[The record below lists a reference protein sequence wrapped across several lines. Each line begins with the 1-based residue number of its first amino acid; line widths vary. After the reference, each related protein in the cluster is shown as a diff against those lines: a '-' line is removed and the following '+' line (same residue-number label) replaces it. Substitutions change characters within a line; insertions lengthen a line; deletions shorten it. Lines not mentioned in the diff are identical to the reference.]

1 MRLLVLGRAAS
12 RGEEGQKLGDMHS
25 ARLVR
30 GEYCSSSGRERCMG
44 RGCFSPMAWSS
55 FCPDEKQEQYLDVL
69 LPFSDRIK
77 LAWLFRGRHIT
88 VLG

>member
-1 MRLLVLGRAAS
+1 
-12 RGEEGQKLGDMHS
+12 
-25 ARLVR
+25 
-30 GEYCSSSGRERCMG
+30 MG